1 MRIRALAPA
10 KVNLCLFLGPIRA
23 DGRHELVTLF
33 QSLSLCDA
41 LTLETRP
48 PDEADVVACSA
59 KVDGENLATRALAEL
74 RRRGW
79 DAPPVRLEIDKR
91 IPIAAGLAGGSADA
105 AAALRLALAVPA
117 EVRPRAQELDV
128 IAADLGADVPSQ
140 LVPGLALGRGAGELV
155 QHVEPLAQ
163 HAFVVLPSMLQLA
176 TVDVFRQ
183 ADRMRLPRSDVE
195 LELRAELLGEALEPG
210 ARLPPELL
218 VNDLQPAALALC
230 PTISLALAA
239 ARDAGA
245 EQAIVSGSGPTVI
258 GIWWGED
265 ALERARSAVAA
276 LADRFPGAIAAE
288 PVTSTVAVPEL
299 LW

>member
-1 MRIRALAPA
+1 
-10 KVNLCLFLGPIRA
+10 
-23 DGRHELVTLF
+23 
-33 QSLSLCDA
+33 
-41 LTLETRP
+41 
-48 PDEADVVACSA
+48 
-59 KVDGENLATRALAEL
+59 
-74 RRRGW
+74 
-79 DAPPVRLEIDKR
+79 
-91 IPIAAGLAGGSADA
+91 
-105 AAALRLALAVPA
+105 
-117 EVRPRAQELDV
+117 
-128 IAADLGADVPSQ
+128 
-140 LVPGLALGRGAGELV
+140 
-155 QHVEPLAQ
+155 
-163 HAFVVLPSMLQLA
+163 
-176 TVDVFRQ
+176 
-183 ADRMRLPRSDVE
+183 MRLPRSDVE

-210 ARLPPELL
+210 ARLPAELL